1 MAYAELFSSLYH
13 TVLNFWRSFSFL
25 TTRSLMEDRSPGGSI
40 GSSQFRI
47 LRVTDNMNSSE
58 TDPKTQDF
66 IASLSN

>member
-1 MAYAELFSSLYH
+1 
-13 TVLNFWRSFSFL
+13 
-25 TTRSLMEDRSPGGSI
+25 MEDRSPGGSI